1 MITRRRAFLGG
12 AGFALAT
19 AGYAGWAEPAMRLT
33 LARYRPTLA
42 DWGGRAPVRIAILS
56 DIHAGEPVM
65 PASRIA
71 EIVAMANAL
80 APDLTLVLGDLA
92 SRAGFVTRDVPLAA
106 IARLLGGLRAPL
118 GVHAVLGNH
127 DWWDDPGADRRR
139 GPATVTALAGV
150 GIRVLRNAAVRLRD
164 GADGFWLAGLDSQTA
179 FRRLRGADDM
189 ARVLAAIT
197 DDAPA
202 ILMAHEPD
210 AFARATT
217 RFAMQLSGHTHGGQ
231 FRVGGWSPH
240 VPSAYG
246 NRYAYGLV
254 REAGRSLVVS
264 GGLGCSGLPVRL
276 GVPPEITLVE
286 VA

>member
-1 MITRRRAFLGG
+1 MLGAAAVAAGGYGGWLEPQRRLSV
-12 AGFALAT
+12 
-19 AGYAGWAEPAMRLT
+19 
-33 LARYRPTLA
+33 ARYRP
-42 DWGGRAPVRIAILS
+42 DVPGWGGRAPLRIVMLS

-65 PASRIA
+65 PAAR
-71 EIVAMANAL
+71 VAAVVARANAL
-80 APDLTLVLGDLA
+80 RPDLILLLGDF
-92 SRAGFVTRDVPLAA
+92 AGHDRFVSALVPMAT
-106 IARLLGGLRAPL
+106 IAGLLGGLRAPL

-127 DWWDDPGADRRR
+127 DWWDDPQASPQYP
-139 GPATVTALAGV
+139 PACVEALAAAGV
-150 GIRVLRNAAVRLRD
+150 SVLRNGALRLRD

-179 FRRLRGADDM
+179 FHETGADDLP
-189 ARVLAAIT
+189 RVLAALE

-210 AFARATT
+210 IFARATP

-231 FRVGGWSPH
+231 IRLAGWSPR

-254 REAGRSLVVS
+254 REEGRSLVVS
-264 GGLGCSGLPVRL
+264 GGLGCSTLPVRF